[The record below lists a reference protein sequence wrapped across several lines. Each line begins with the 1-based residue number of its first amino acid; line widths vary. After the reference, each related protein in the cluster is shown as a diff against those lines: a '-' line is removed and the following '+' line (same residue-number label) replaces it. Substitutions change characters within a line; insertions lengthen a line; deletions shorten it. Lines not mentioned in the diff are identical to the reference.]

1 MDLITLWF
9 GLVVFLWAGFFVLE
23 GFDFGVGILARLR
36 GRDEADRGR
45 MLDTIGPHW
54 DGNEVWLVCAV
65 GAIFA
70 AFPGWY
76 ADLLSAN
83 YLLLVLV
90 LVALIVR
97 GVALEYRG
105 KRPEQK
111 WRRRCDNGIL
121 VGSVFAPFGLGV
133 LITGSVPG
141 GVLLL
146 GLCVAQGYAF
156 LRLKLPPAPGVRTR
170 GAGSWLLFGGTTVA
184 IVLSVVIAFGTGYS
198 VAELVPLASGEYG
211 LRVISW
217 MALIIMP
224 VVLGYQFLGYRVLHR
239 RLAAR

>member
-1 MDLITLWF
+1 MDLVTLWF
-9 GLVVFLWAGFFVLE
+9 VLVVFLWVGFFVLE

-36 GRDEADRGR
+36 GRDEERRAR

-65 GAIFA
+65 GAMFA

-76 ADLLSAN
+76 ADLLSSN
-83 YLLLVLV
+83 YLVVLLV

-105 KRPEQK
+105 KRDDLG

-121 VGSVFAPFGLGV
+121 LGSAVAPFALGV
-133 LITGSVPG
+133 LISGSVLVG
-141 GVLLL
+141 ALLL
-146 GLCVAQGYAF
+146 VLCVAQGNAF
-156 LRLKLPPAPGVRTR
+156 LRLKLVPETGDRARPAGR
-170 GAGSWLLFGGTTVA
+170 WLLFASTTTA
-184 IVLSVVIAFGTGYS
+184 IVVTVVTVFATSYS
-198 VAELVPLASGEYG
+198 VAELAPLASGEYG

-217 MALIIMP
+217 MALGIMP
-224 VVLGYQFLGYRVLHR
+224 IVLAYQFVSYRVLHR
-239 RLAAR
+239 RLAG